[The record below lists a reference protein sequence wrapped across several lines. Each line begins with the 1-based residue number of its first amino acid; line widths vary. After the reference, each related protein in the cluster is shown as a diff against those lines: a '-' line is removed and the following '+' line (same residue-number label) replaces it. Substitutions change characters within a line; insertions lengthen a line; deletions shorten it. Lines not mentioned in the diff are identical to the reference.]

1 MEAHFATYPE
11 ELIAPCVLAGSR
23 DGGTVLDPFNGAGTT
38 GVVCLKTGRKYLG
51 IELNP
56 EYIDISEKRLQKV
69 KEQIEWEKAQI
80 SFFDT
85 EETA

>member
-1 MEAHFATYPE
+1 MENQKTDKLE
-11 ELIAPCVLAGSR
+11 KLIERIA
-23 DGGTVLDPFNGAGTT
+23 
-38 GVVCLKTGRKYLG
+38 
-51 IELNP
+51 
-56 EYIDISEKRLQKV
+56 KV

>member
-1 MEAHFATYPE
+1 M
-11 ELIAPCVLAGSR
+11 
-23 DGGTVLDPFNGAGTT
+23 LDPFNGAGTT
-38 GVVCLKTGRKYLG
+38 GVVCLKTGREYLG

-56 EYIDISEKRLQKV
+56 EYIEISEKRLQTV

-85 EETA
+85 EDTA